1 MRVCLILCPLALACS
16 EPPPPVE
23 VHQAPQTSPTQIV
36 ANNAGAQIEAGGARI
51 EADEQGAR
59 IRAGNADI
67 QAGDNGVVIGAG
79 NTEVRAGDDGVVI
92 GTGTMAIRIDD
103 NGVSIPGLGMIG
115 APQMNGAPM
124 NASPMAATGDTIV
137 CRGSQNVVRS
147 NVVLDGG
154 RGPAIMA
161 SGSCTVV
168 CNNCTLRSNATALM
182 ASGSSNVTLNGGSVQ
197 GRVAIMASGS
207 SNVTSNGTQ
216 VRGAVNRS
224 GNAQIQRN

>member
-23 VHQAPQTSPTQIV
+23 VQQAPQTSPTQIV
-36 ANNAGAQIEAGGARI
+36 ANNQGAQIEAGGARI

-67 QAGDNGVVIGAG
+67 QADDNGVVIGAG

-92 GTGTMAIRIDD
+92 GTGSMAIRIDD

-115 APQMNGAPM
+115 APQGNPNATPM
-124 NASPMAATGDTIV
+124 NEPAGNSIV

-197 GRVAIMASGS
+197 GRIAIMASGS
-207 SNVTSNGTQ
+207 SNVTTNGTQ

-224 GNAQIQRN
+224 GNAQVQQN